1 MSHFDTIVA
10 PITGP
15 SRGAVAIVRL
25 SGDEAWR
32 IGRVVFPSLP
42 LEPESHRVVYGH
54 YVHGDD
60 GLALPFAE
68 GHSYTGE
75 ESVELSLHGSPASVR
90 LLIEACIAAGARLA
104 EPGEF
109 TIRAF
114 MNGRIDL
121 IQAEAVRDTVESL
134 TDAQLQAANLLREG
148 KLSRKVRTI
157 RDLLLTSLATL
168 EAHVDFEEE
177 IGPLDR
183 DQLTQAM
190 TEAVN
195 RLDRLLATARSGAI
209 LREGLR
215 IAIVGRPNAGK
226 SSLMNH
232 LLGRDRAIVTAI
244 PGTTRDTLEET
255 VDLGGVP
262 CVLIDTAGLRA
273 TNDEVESMGVE
284 RTVASVKSVH
294 AVWFLYDGTQG
305 WTREDQA
312 LLDGLEIEPERLLKI
327 ANKADLV
334 ETHGEGMWISAL
346 TGTGC
351 QGLAEWVQDQAEI
364 TEVGDLVAINARHE
378 PLLREARSALTQA
391 LDTLTHGGP
400 DDLITVGLSA
410 AIRHLGEITG
420 ETASE
425 DMIDRIFH
433 DFCIGK

>member
-15 SRGAVAIVRL
+15 SRAAVAVVRL

-42 LEPESHRVVYGH
+42 LEPESHRAVYGH

-60 GLALPFAE
+60 GLALPFAK

-75 ESVELSLHGSPASVR
+75 ESVELSIHGSPASVR
-90 LLIEACIAAGARLA
+90 LLIEACIAAGVRLA

-109 TIRAF
+109 TLRAF

-121 IQAEAVRDTVESL
+121 VQAEAVRDTVESL
-134 TDAQLQAANLLREG
+134 TDAQLQAANLVREG
-148 KLSRKVRTI
+148 ELSRKVRAI

-232 LLGRDRAIVTAI
+232 LLGRDRAIVTAT

-255 VDLGGVP
+255 VDLRGVP

-273 TNDEVESMGVE
+273 TTDEVESMGVE

-305 WTREDQA
+305 WTSEDQA
-312 LLDGLEIEPERLLKI
+312 LLDGLEVEPGRLLKI

-334 ETHGEGMWISAL
+334 EAHGEGMWISAL
-346 TGTGC
+346 TGAGC
-351 QGLAEWVQDQAEI
+351 EGLAEWVRDQAEI

-378 PLLREARSALTQA
+378 PLLREARSALIQA
-391 LDTLTHGGP
+391 LDTLAHGGP

-410 AIRHLGEITG
+410 AIRPLGEITG

-425 DMIDRIFH
+425 DMIERIFH